1 MKPLFS
7 AYSQNPRAV
16 DIINSKSI
24 ANSYESKTLVS
35 KPKFSTQEGFTSTK
49 SILNG
54 SETQK
59 EEQ

>member
-7 AYSQNPRAV
+7 AYSQSPRAV

-35 KPKFSTQEGFTSTK
+35 KPKFSTQKGFISTK
-49 SILNG
+49 PILNG

-59 EEQ
+59 EE